1 MSNLYNRSYVLSVIE
16 QKVSY
21 TRETKPDTIKQS
33 FVSAWEEQVPVDSSL
48 TGSGE
53 YIPVYSERDVEQF
66 DLIATGT
73 AVPVDSSLAGSG
85 EDTYS
90 EQLRTVTQQT
100 KTFSGGNSVAI
111 TKLHIEAD
119 ISSSD
124 KEGEAAKCTIR
135 VYNASKDTRAKLERK
150 NAYVILQAGYENDIG
165 IVFTGTILKAYTT
178 KQGNNVV
185 TELLCQDSNIQ
196 LKTSRV
202 SFSWPPNTSY
212 AAIINDVANQMQKQ
226 GISIGL
232 INTDESNLP
241 SLPSPKDTIAKGGY
255 TFQGMA
261 TQLLDKLC
269 SQFKYSWY
277 ITLNELYIHPKYF
290 KNFTVQYDM
299 PLDII
304 KSIRPEND
312 TSDDVPSIEK
322 PVEFKL
328 VTFLDHRIKIG
339 QLIRISEGDY
349 KGTYKVKEVS
359 TNLSYENGDWDSTL
373 KLEATS

>member
-1 MSNLYNRSYVLSVIE
+1 MSNLYNRSYVLSIIE
-16 QKVSY
+16 QKVTYS
-21 TRETKPDTIKQS
+21 RESTPPPVKQA
-33 FVSAWEEQVPVDSSL
+33 FVSAWDDILNIPDLEDGILNYGDLEDGILNTEDPQPESTPPVK
-48 TGSGE
+48 E
-53 YIPVYSERDVEQF
+53 V
-66 DLIATGT
+66 
-73 AVPVDSSLAGSG
+73 
-85 EDTYS
+85 
-90 EQLRTVTQQT
+90 QQT
-100 KTFSGGNSVAI
+100 KTISGGNSVAI

-165 IVFTGTILKAYTT
+165 IVFTGTVLKAYTI

-202 SFSWPPNTSY
+202 SYSWPPNTSY
-212 AAIINDVANQMQKQ
+212 ATIINDVAKEMQKQ
-226 GISIGL
+226 GVSIGL
-232 INTDESNLP
+232 VNTDEPNLP

-269 SQFKYSWY
+269 SQFKYSYY

-359 TNLSYENGDWDSTL
+359 TNLSYQGGDWDSTL

>member
-33 FVSAWEEQVPVDSSL
+33 FVSAWEEQVPVESSL

-53 YIPVYSERDVEQF
+53 YVPVYSERDVEQF
-66 DLIATGT
+66 DLVATGT

-85 EDTYS
+85 EDTFTP
-90 EQLRTVTQQT
+90 QLRTITQQT

-111 TKLHIEAD
+111 TKLHIEAE

-135 VYNASKDTRAKLERK
+135 VFNASKDTRAKLERK

-185 TELLCQDSNIQ
+185 TELLCQDSNVQ

-202 SFSWPPNTSY
+202 SFSWPPNVSY
-212 AAIINDVANQMQKQ
+212 SKIIEDIANNLQKQ
-226 GISIGL
+226 GISRGVIITNEAKL
-232 INTDESNLP
+232 PTLPNPANTL
-241 SLPSPKDTIAKGGY
+241 AKGGY
-255 TFQGMA
+255 TFQGLSS
-261 TQLLDKLC
+261 QLLDKVC
-269 SQFKYSWY
+269 DQFGYTWQ
-277 ITLNELYIHPKYF
+277 INLNELNIYPKFY
-290 KNFTVQYDM
+290 KGFTTQYDVSI
-299 PLDII
+299 DII
-304 KSIRPEND
+304 KSIRPD
-312 TSDDVPSIEK
+312 TDSSEDTPNIEK
-322 PVEFKL
+322 PAEF
-328 VTFLDHRIKIG
+328 VMETFLDHRIRIA
-339 QLIRISEGDY
+339 QLVRIISGEY
-349 KGTYKVKEVS
+349 AGTYKVREVRTS
-359 TNLSYENGDWDSTL
+359 LSYESGDWSSIL
-373 KLEATS
+373 KLEAIS